1 MDQVICTQDL
11 PGERDWIQSKFP
23 NHVNYQSE
31 YSGLWPDS
39 TFSPDSDSNFI
50 WELPVDSAV
59 NLDDQSYPK
68 SLSLYRPSAG
78 YVDQRWCQTQHLLTD
93 CEFSNGPRKKL
104 AQVVS
109 FGRTGTVFLESL
121 LYGYLG
127 YQELSPHAFIGIP
140 HINAKVID
148 LCEQH
153 RPDIFLVYRKN
164 HWDRMTSLWIA
175 EANGIVDSQ
184 GKLAYLHGKMIDR
197 WDKLNTITVSE
208 DQVHDSLVGYAGQ
221 WNACCNLRAQFPD
234 LNFFVI
240 EFFDLIK
247 IKKEN
252 LDSKLSYNKQELISN
267 YHQAKSMFDS
277 LYQTKFDT
285 YQANILKHLAK
296 MNCRFLDE
304 TFHLDPYFSSQLM

>member
-1 MDQVICTQDL
+1 MDQVICTQVL

-31 YSGLWPDS
+31 YSGLLPSD
-39 TFSPDSDSNFI
+39 TFSPSADSNFI
-50 WELPVDSAV
+50 WELPVDSTV
-59 NLDDQSYPK
+59 NLDNQSYPK
-68 SLSLYRPSAG
+68 SLSLYQPSAG

-93 CEFSNGPRKKL
+93 CEFGNGPRKKL

-109 FGRTGTVFLESL
+109 FGRTATVFLESL
-121 LYGYLG
+121 LYEHLG
-127 YQELSPHAFIGIP
+127 YQELSPHAFIGMP
-140 HINAKVID
+140 HSNAEVID
-148 LCEQH
+148 LCNKH
-153 RPDIFLVYRKN
+153 CPDIFLIYRKN
-164 HWDRMTSLWIA
+164 HWDRLTSLWLA
-175 EANGIVDSQ
+175 QVNGMVNSE
-184 GKLAYLHGKMIDR
+184 GKMAYLHGKIIDR
-197 WDKLNTITVSE
+197 WNTLNPTTISE
-208 DQVHDSLVGYAGQ
+208 DQVHDSLVSYAGQ

-267 YHQAKSMFDS
+267 YYQTKSMFDS
-277 LYQTKFDT
+277 LYQAKFDT
-285 YQANILKHLAK
+285 YQANSLNHLTS

-304 TFHLDPYFSSQLM
+304 TFYLDPYFM